1 MESKY
6 IKPSSRTWWGGM
18 IAILTAIL
26 IAVSGAYDLGPFGAV
41 VEALAGDASPALLFS
56 FGLSVIGFRGFLGET
71 ADK

>member
-6 IKPSSRTWWGGM
+6 IKPASRTWWGGI
-18 IAILTAIL
+18 IAILAAIL
-26 IAVSGAYDLGPFGAV
+26 IAVSRAFDLGPVGAV
-41 VEALAGDASPALLFS
+41 IAALAGDASPALLLS